1 MSGYNEALTWK
12 LTLPLRVGENNMVS
26 RNWVGSAAWFA
37 EPFFCGRLGIDVLS
51 QHVPLPSNST
61 FVYRSSPSLH
71 PAHCVCAHYGAA
83 YDEVKRQ
90 PGIASLHHVEFRD
103 ETQVIWIANT
113 FTQ

>member
-12 LTLPLRVGENNMVS
+12 LTLPLCVGENNMVS
-26 RNWVGSAAWFA
+26 RDWVGSAAWFA

-71 PAHCVCAHYGAA
+71 PAHCVCVCTMVLPTRRSK
-83 YDEVKRQ
+83 DNQE
-90 PGIASLHHVEFRD
+90 SLLSTMWNSGTELRLSG
-103 ETQVIWIANT
+103 
-113 FTQ
+113 